1 MQTERENGL
10 PAMNRVAV
18 IACGALALDVRAIA
32 RRRGWLVDLYPVP
45 APLHNRPEQIPDA
58 VAAEFARLDGE
69 YARVVVA
76 YGDCG
81 TYGALDRLLSDF
93 GVERLQSEDC
103 YDLFAR
109 EEVREALA
117 EQPGT
122 YLLTDFLAR
131 TFEHT
136 VVREL
141 GLDRHPELL
150 DEYFRNYTR
159 VLWLA
164 QRQTPDNHAAAARAA
179 ARIGLPLEVRP
190 VGNTGLERAL
200 ERVL

>member
-1 MQTERENGL
+1 MG
-10 PAMNRVAV
+10 RVAV
-18 IACGALALDVRAIA
+18 IACGALALDVRVIA
-32 RRRGWLVDLYPVP
+32 RRRGWPVDLYPVP
-45 APLHNRPEQIPDA
+45 ALLHNRPQQIPDA

-69 YARVVVA
+69 YDRVVVA

-81 TYGALDRLLSDF
+81 TYGALDTLLSEF
-93 GVERLQSEDC
+93 RVERLEGENC
-103 YDLFAR
+103 YDVLGRDEA
-109 EEVREALA
+109 REALA

-136 VVREL
+136 VVHEL

-150 DEYFRNYTR
+150 EDYFRHYTR

-164 QRQTPDNHAAAARAA
+164 QRETPENRAAAQGAA

-200 ERVL
+200 ERLL